1 MHLIADIGVL
11 ELSGS
16 QPKGDVFKQ
25 REVREENVVLEDQDY
40 GIPVG
45 WFFVKEDF
53 APVGTLNSGY
63 EFKRVVLSAP
73 EGPIIETISPNSTVK
88 LMLLRTSFVPYL
100 LERF

>member
-1 MHLIADIGVL
+1 MLLAGGKLAGITLCLVRNTEVLEKLAHFIADIGVL
-11 ELSGS
+11 KLSDS

-53 APVGTLNSGY
+53 APIRTLNSGY
-63 EFKRVVLSAP
+63 EF
-73 EGPIIETISPNSTVK
+73 
-88 LMLLRTSFVPYL
+88 
-100 LERF
+100 